1 MDDISELVSS
11 ISSSAAAEDKARAQ
25 VWSTD
30 FPTSVPV
37 PTPTPVPVPTL
48 TPMALSRRLTAALGA
63 ALTTMMADTALAFQ
77 PHVVFVMLDD
87 WGYNVRIALNRTH
100 RRVQRRVSGCHS
112 PSRSRR

>member
-1 MDDISELVSS
+1 MVHRLPDLGS
-11 ISSSAAAEDKARAQ
+11 RADAH
-25 VWSTD
+25 SGSRAD
-30 FPTSVPV
+30 A
-37 PTPTPVPVPTL
+37 PTL
-48 TPMALSRRLTAALGA
+48 TSMALSRRLTAALGA

-100 RRVQRRVSGCHS
+100 RRVQRRVSGCHN